1 MLIRDPVND
10 KTEIY
15 GLSCSVWIFKCFKWD
30 AFKTIFYIKNERVL
44 ELFNFYGTLVT
55 KMYLNQY
62 KQNKKGT
69 INNNNGD
76 NSKSNKNDDGNT
88 IIIIIVIM
96 IIIVIIRNSLLQ
108 PGDFSAGSTADNICK
123 FFLM

>member
-1 MLIRDPVND
+1 M
-10 KTEIY
+10 
-15 GLSCSVWIFKCFKWD
+15 
-30 AFKTIFYIKNERVL
+30 L

-76 NSKSNKNDDGNT
+76 NSKNNKNDDGNT
-88 IIIIIVIM
+88 
-96 IIIVIIRNSLLQ
+96 IIRNSLLQ